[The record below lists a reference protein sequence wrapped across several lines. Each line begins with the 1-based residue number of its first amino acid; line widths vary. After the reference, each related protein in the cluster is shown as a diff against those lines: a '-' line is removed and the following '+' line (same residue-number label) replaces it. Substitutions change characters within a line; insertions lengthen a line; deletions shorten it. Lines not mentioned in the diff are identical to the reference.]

1 MAKLTDLPPEIILMI
16 IKILRPRL
24 DGKLSVA
31 TGHEKA
37 SAEDYYDTEF
47 TVSDLLHENSQK
59 RHALASFALSH
70 RAFTRASVEQNYT
83 IAGIHKLYERTALK
97 RMVSLL
103 RLIDCNNTVRTSIRH
118 LYVHARHPTVTR
130 DFIDFYEAK
139 VATLLDSFG
148 PMSLDVPC
156 LESLD
161 STAAVPSRY
170 LIGYCFALILIRLPS
185 LQKLTLSVEQPT
197 LRTMAQVLS
206 VARTHQNPN
215 SNTPTPLSIPILQAL
230 TISDLGLEYIEELE
244 PCLWTKP
251 GSERCFHNSVLRQH
265 FNVSTV
271 TSLVLDKVHMEIPL
285 LAKTVRD
292 CLALRK
298 LVCVRFVA
306 LMMSSSDLDAFMDAI
321 QDQCKTLITLCLDL
335 STWHYVQDQRV
346 YDRIATL
353 GDLPS
358 LTQLWITTCTFADND
373 EEDNIDNSESQGHN
387 SNESD
392 TDDSNLAEH
401 EVFETFLPRL
411 PESLKRLHLGGGVRP
426 IRKSLL
432 DMVQRIK
439 MGGLRNLREIALSRG
454 QWDDELEEA
463 FAEYVPL
470 RTTVDPRPA
479 MW

>member
-24 DGKLSVA
+24 DGKLLVA

-37 SAEDYYDTEF
+37 SAGDYYDTAF

-59 RHALASFALSH
+59 RHALASFSLSH
-70 RAFTRASVEQNYT
+70 KAFSQASVEQFYS
-83 IAGIHKLYERTALK
+83 IAGIHNLSEGTGLK
-97 RMVSLL
+97 RMTSLL
-103 RLIDCNNTVRTSIRH
+103 QLIDRDNTVRTSIRH
-118 LYVHARHPTVTR
+118 LYVSTRHPTVTR
-130 DFIDFYEAK
+130 DSVDFYEAE
-139 VATLLDSFG
+139 VATLLDLFG
-148 PMSLDVPC
+148 SMSLAVPC
-156 LESLD
+156 LEYLD
-161 STAAVPSRY
+161 STAGVPPRY
-170 LIGYCFALILIRLPS
+170 LIGYCVALILIRLPS
-185 LQKLTLSVEQPT
+185 LQELTLSVPQPT

-215 SNTPTPLSIPILQAL
+215 SNTPTPLSIPTLQAL
-230 TISDLGLEYIEELE
+230 TTSDLGLEYIGELE
-244 PCLWTKP
+244 PYLWTKP
-251 GSERCFHNSVLRQH
+251 GSERCFHSSVLCQH

-271 TSLVLDKVHMEIPL
+271 TSLVLDKVHMEVPL
-285 LAKTVRD
+285 LVKTVRN

-298 LVCVRFVA
+298 LVCVRFAA

-321 QDQCKTLITLCLDL
+321 QDQCKTLVTLCLDL

-358 LTQLWITTCTFADND
+358 LEQLWITTCTFADDD

-387 SNESD
+387 SNGSD
-392 TDDSNLAEH
+392 TDDSNLAGH
-401 EVFETFLPRL
+401 EVFETFLPSL
-411 PESLKRLHLGGGVRP
+411 PASLKRLHLGGGVRP
-426 IRKSLL
+426 IRQSLL
-432 DMVQRIK
+432 DIAQRIK
-439 MGGLRNLREIALSRG
+439 MGGLRNLREIGLSRG

-463 FAEYVPL
+463 FAEYVPV